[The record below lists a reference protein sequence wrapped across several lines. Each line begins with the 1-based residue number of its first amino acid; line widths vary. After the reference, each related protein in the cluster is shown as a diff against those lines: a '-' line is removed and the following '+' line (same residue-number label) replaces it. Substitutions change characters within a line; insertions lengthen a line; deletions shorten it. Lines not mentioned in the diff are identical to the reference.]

1 MDPILSGQ
9 QFGRYSIGAK
19 LGAGGMAEVYLA
31 EDSQL
36 GRRVALKFLSSDTV
50 TDPVAQRRLL
60 REARAVATLDHPHIC
75 SVYEVGEIDG
85 RAYIAMQYV
94 EGETLDA
101 RLRRSPLDWHESITV
116 AIQMIDAL
124 SDAHAHGILH
134 RDIKPANIM
143 LTSRGDAKV
152 MDFGLAKR
160 GSGDGAEH
168 ADTASALTGR
178 GAIVGTVSYM
188 SPEQARDEPLDTR
201 SDH

>member
-1 MDPILSGQ
+1 
-9 QFGRYSIGAK
+9 
-19 LGAGGMAEVYLA
+19 
-31 EDSQL
+31 
-36 GRRVALKFLSSDTV
+36 
-50 TDPVAQRRLL
+50 
-60 REARAVATLDHPHIC
+60 
-75 SVYEVGEIDG
+75 
-85 RAYIAMQYV
+85 
-94 EGETLDA
+94 
-101 RLRRSPLDWHESITV
+101 
-116 AIQMIDAL
+116 MIDAL

>member
-85 RAYIAMQYV
+85 RAFIAMQYV
-94 EGETLDA
+94 EGRHWTRGFGD
-101 RLRRSPLDWHESITV
+101 RRSTGTR
-116 AIQMIDAL
+116 A
-124 SDAHAHGILH
+124 
-134 RDIKPANIM
+134 
-143 LTSRGDAKV
+143 SRWR
-152 MDFGLAKR
+152 FR
-160 GSGDGAEH
+160 
-168 ADTASALTGR
+168 
-178 GAIVGTVSYM
+178 
-188 SPEQARDEPLDTR
+188 
-201 SDH
+201 